1 MGGHHPPAFARA
13 ATCASGRN
21 FRFWRAIVKG
31 DPANPIPMI
40 DATLST
46 FERDVL
52 EASSDA
58 PVLVSFWAPWC
69 EPCKAL
75 HPLLERLEREYG
87 GRFRVVNVNT
97 DVNPELVASFNLKS
111 IPHVV
116 AFVDSSAVSQ
126 FAGAQA
132 EAFVRAFVDRLTPNP
147 ADIEHRG
154 ARDAL
159 MHGQVEAADVSLRKA
174 IALDPSHDGARLDL
188 VGLLLDRGELDTAR
202 SHFSLLSSHAVEQSP
217 YQTVRAR
224 LDSAEIAATLPPEHH
239 LAGRIAADGDDL
251 QSRLDLA
258 DLYVARREFAPA
270 LDQLLEIVK
279 RDRAFGED
287 VGRVRMLEVF
297 DLAAAETDLVADYRE
312 RLSQL
317 LF

>member
-1 MGGHHPPAFARA
+1 
-13 ATCASGRN
+13 
-21 FRFWRAIVKG
+21 
-31 DPANPIPMI
+31 MI

-46 FERDVL
+46 FERDVI

-58 PVLVSFWAPWC
+58 PVLVAFWAPWC

-75 HPLLERLEREYG
+75 HPMLERLEREYG

-97 DVNPELVASFNLKS
+97 DANPELVASFNLKS

-116 AFVDSSAVSQ
+116 AFVDACAVSQ
-126 FAGAQA
+126 FAGAQQ
-132 EAFVRAFVDRLTPNP
+132 EPFVRAFVDRLTPNP
-147 ADIEHRG
+147 ADLEYRA

-159 MHGQVEAADVSLRKA
+159 VRGELVIADELLRHA

-188 VGLLLDRGELDTAR
+188 VGLMLDRGELENAR
-202 SHFSLLSSHAVEQSP
+202 TQFSLLSTRAIAHAAYNGIRS
-217 YQTVRAR
+217 R
-224 LDSAEIAATLPPEHH
+224 LESAEIAATLPPEDQ
-239 LAGRIAADGDDL
+239 LAARIAQDGGDL
-251 QSRLDLA
+251 QARLDLA
-258 DLYVARREFAPA
+258 DLYVARGEFAPA

-279 RDRAFGED
+279 RDRTFGED

-297 DLAAAETDLVADYRE
+297 DIAIDDEELVAEYRE